1 MSVTYTVTISDA
13 EAKAFAHIAVSP
25 QEWIDNLVHSRCE
38 SAINEIVKD
47 EVEKKLAAGQTISGS
62 KEDIVLAA
70 DIKTR
75 AEIQVELEAARE
87 AQLAARRAEAE
98 ALQAATNEEP
108 AA

>member
-38 SAINEIVKD
+38 NAINEIVQK
-47 EVEKKLAAGQTISGS
+47 EVERKLAVGETISGS

-70 DIKTR
+70 NIKTL
-75 AEIQVELEAARE
+75 AEIQAEIEQ
-87 AQLAARRAEAE
+87 AQQGA
-98 ALQAATNEEP
+98 
-108 AA
+108 

>member
-1 MSVTYTVTISDA
+1 MSVTYTVTLSDA

-25 QEWIDNLVHSRCE
+25 QEWVDNLVHSRCE
-38 SAINEIVKD
+38 NAINEIVQK
-47 EVEKKLAAGQTISGS
+47 EVERKIAAGEPISGS

-70 DIKTR
+70 NIKTL
-75 AEIQVELEAARE
+75 AEIQAELEAARE

-98 ALQAATNEEP
+98 AQKAATNEEP

>member
-38 SAINEIVKD
+38 NAINEIVQK
-47 EVEKKLAAGQTISGS
+47 EVDRKLAAGQTISGS

-70 DIKTR
+70 NIKTR
-75 AEIQVELEAARE
+75 AEIQAEYD
-87 AQLAARRAEAE
+87 AQQGA
-98 ALQAATNEEP
+98 
-108 AA
+108 